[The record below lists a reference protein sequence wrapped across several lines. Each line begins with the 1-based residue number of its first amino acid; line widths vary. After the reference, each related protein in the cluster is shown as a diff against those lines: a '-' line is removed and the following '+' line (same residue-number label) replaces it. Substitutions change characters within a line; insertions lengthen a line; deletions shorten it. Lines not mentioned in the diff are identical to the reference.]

1 MVCRDVIARQVLDDA
16 IQALKSSI
24 DIAIFDAANI
34 TKARRRRILDRM
46 HGEQM
51 YGQVREAADKSRF
64 LGQYTIEGSREERR
78 SAVIKPCPPMAVCTP
93 QVIFI
98 ESIVTNP
105 EIIESN
111 VNETLLRSPE
121 YRDMSQVSHRTL
133 SVRVRV
139 SGKHHVLAPPHAD
152 ARGSQ

>member
-1 MVCRDVIARQVLDDA
+1 MIARQVLDDA

-51 YGQVREAADKSRF
+51 YGQVREAADGSRF
-64 LGQYTIEGSREERR
+64 PAPRHIRKNRVR
-78 SAVIKPCPPMAVCTP
+78 SVDLQSLTFCPLTAMCTP

-121 YRDMSQVSHRTL
+121 YRDMSQVSHRTF
-133 SVRVRV
+133 SIPA
-139 SGKHHVLAPPHAD
+139 SAHAD